1 MFKKKFSSLVSV
13 VMLLVGTVI
22 SPLTV
27 FSSGLTDDG
36 VSQNYR
42 DYNGIIFN
50 DHTFYTADVEGS
62 AAVGG
67 NIIAEGGFSYAASA
81 GGAHVL
87 MGQPSLYPNTPGLVL
102 KGDFNFKSPALVIL
116 AGGDFVYTNN
126 YTESVKLDIRDD
138 SQKKLWSQEKMDSL
152 FTTFKN
158 DINNEISNLESFVTS
173 QTEDKLHYAQKQWES
188 EFSLYV
194 SERNEKVLFADMSNQ
209 NHDLKEIRIPNI
221 DDYDHVVIYSNQSAI
236 RFANGSIALDGKP
249 IDTGKPQNQEL
260 YDLAGKLTWVL
271 PNMTDIKISGYGMIG
286 DIYAPN
292 ATVDTKGGSV
302 NGSLYVNNLISNGGF
317 EVHNFSSKPVI
328 PEKPEVTEPSTTEP
342 STTEPSTTEPS
353 TTEPSATEPSTTEPS
368 TTEPSTTEP
377 STTEPST
384 TEPSTTE
391 PSTTEPSTTEP
402 STTEPSTTEPSTT
415 EPSTTEPST
424 TEPSTTEPSTTEPS
438 TTEPSTTEPS
448 TTEPSTTEPT
458 DPVEPIEPRMGEFRA
473 TKVVDKKEA
482 KLGDILTYTITAE
495 NIVKDSILTNVVISD
510 DLPAGLSLVKD
521 SVEVEIDGKRVEFDK
536 DKIETIGNKAKVT
549 FKELKGGQKIS
560 ISLKAKVT
568 DKAVENIVNIALV
581 EGENPE
587 KTGEPVE
594 PAKPKEEVPVKPKEP
609 EVPTTKVGKLEA
621 NKVADKKQVKV
632 GEKLT
637 YTIAAKNVVPES
649 KLSKVIIT
657 DELPESLDL
666 VEGSLLVKVNGQ
678 EFKINQEDIEINGN
692 HIKVT
697 FKNVIGNQEIEISFQ
712 AAVNEKAKDSVLN
725 TALIEGE
732 DEEPTRPVEPVTPEV
747 EVPVVPEEKEE
758 PEVPTKPEEKEK
770 TPKTP
775 GKPNERN
782 PKEPQNPQGKPATK
796 NSQFLPKTGE
806 YLNSNASIIQGLTFI
821 LGAMYLLV
829 MRRKMKSNE
838 LE

>member
-1 MFKKKFSSLVSV
+1 MFKKRFSSLVSV
-13 VMLLVGTVI
+13 VMLLMGTVI

-42 DYNGIIFN
+42 DYNSIIFN
-50 DHTFYTADVEGS
+50 DHTFYTADIEGS

-87 MGQPSLYPNTPGLVL
+87 MGQPSLHPNTPGLVL
-102 KGDFNFKSPALVIL
+102 NGDFNFKSPALVIL

-353 TTEPSATEPSTTEPS
+353 TTEPSA
-368 TTEPSTTEP
+368 TEPSTTEP

>member
-1 MFKKKFSSLVSV
+1 
-13 VMLLVGTVI
+13 MLLMGTVI

-42 DYNGIIFN
+42 DYNSIIFN
-50 DHTFYTADVEGS
+50 DHTFYTADIEGS

-87 MGQPSLYPNTPGLVL
+87 MGQPSLHPNTPGLVL
-102 KGDFNFKSPALVIL
+102 NGDFNFKSPALVIL
-116 AGGDFVYTNN
+116 EGGDFVYTNN

-236 RFANGSIALDGKP
+236 RFANGSIVLDGKP

-271 PNMTDIKISGYGMIG
+271 PNMTDIKIEGYGMIG

-317 EVHNFSSKPVI
+317 EVHNFRSKPVI

-353 TTEPSATEPSTTEPS
+353 ITEPSTTEPS
-368 TTEPSTTEP
+368 TTEPNTTEP
-377 STTEPST
+377 SA
-384 TEPSTTE
+384 
-391 PSTTEPSTTEP
+391 
-402 STTEPSTTEPSTT
+402 
-415 EPSTTEPST
+415 
-424 TEPSTTEPSTTEPS
+424 
-438 TTEPSTTEPS
+438 TEPSTTEPS

-510 DLPAGLSLVKD
+510 DLPVGLSLVKD
-521 SVEVEIDGKRVEFDK
+521 SVEVEIDGKHVEFDK

-587 KTGEPVE
+587 KPGEPVE
-594 PAKPKEEVPVKPKEP
+594 PAKPKEEVPVKPTEP

-697 FKNVIGNQEIEISFQ
+697 FRNVIGNQEIEISFQ
-712 AAVNEKAKDSVLN
+712 ATVNEKAKDSVLN
-725 TALIEGE
+725 TALVEGV

-758 PEVPTKPEEKEK
+758 PEVPTKPEEKEE

-775 GKPNERN
+775 GKPNEKN

-806 YLNSNASIIQGLTFI
+806 YLNSNALIIQGLTFI

>member
-1 MFKKKFSSLVSV
+1 MFKKRFSSLVSV
-13 VMLLVGTVI
+13 VMLLMGTVI

-42 DYNGIIFN
+42 DYNSIIFN
-50 DHTFYTADVEGS
+50 DHTFYTADIEGS

-87 MGQPSLYPNTPGLVL
+87 MGQPSLHPNTPGLVL
-102 KGDFNFKSPALVIL
+102 NGDFNFKSPALVIL

-138 SQKKLWSQEKMDSL
+138 SKKKLWSQEKMDSL

-317 EVHNFSSKPVI
+317 EVHNFRSKPVI

-342 STTEPSTTEPS
+342 STTEPTEP
-353 TTEPSATEPSTTEPS
+353 
-368 TTEPSTTEP
+368 
-377 STTEPST
+377 
-384 TEPSTTE
+384 
-391 PSTTEPSTTEP
+391 
-402 STTEPSTTEPSTT
+402 
-415 EPSTTEPST
+415 
-424 TEPSTTEPSTTEPS
+424 
-438 TTEPSTTEPS
+438 
-448 TTEPSTTEPT
+448 TEPT

-521 SVEVEIDGKRVEFDK
+521 SVEVEIDGKKVEFDK
-536 DKIETIGNKAKVT
+536 DKIETVGNKAKVT

-587 KTGEPVE
+587 KPGEPVE
-594 PAKPKEEVPVKPKEP
+594 PAKPKEEVPVKPTEP

-697 FKNVIGNQEIEISFQ
+697 FRNVIGNQEIEISFQ
-712 AAVNEKAKDSVLN
+712 ATVNEKAKDSVLN
-725 TALIEGE
+725 TAIVEGV
-732 DEEPTRPVEPVTPEV
+732 DEEPIRPVEPVTPEV

-758 PEVPTKPEEKEK
+758 PEVPTKPEEKEE

-775 GKPNERN
+775 GKPNEKN

-806 YLNSNASIIQGLTFI
+806 YLNSNASIIQGLTLI
-821 LGAMYLLV
+821 LGTMYLIV

>member
-1 MFKKKFSSLVSV
+1 MFKKRFSSLVSV
-13 VMLLVGTVI
+13 VMLLMGTVI

-42 DYNGIIFN
+42 DYNSIIFN
-50 DHTFYTADVEGS
+50 DHTFYTADIEGS
-62 AAVGG
+62 VAVGG

-87 MGQPSLYPNTPGLVL
+87 MGQPSLHPNTPGLVL
-102 KGDFNFKSPALVIL
+102 NGDFNFKSPALVIL
-116 AGGDFVYTNN
+116 AGGDFVYTDN

-138 SQKKLWSQEKMDSL
+138 SQKKLWSQEKMNSL

-317 EVHNFSSKPVI
+317 EVHNFRSKPVI

-353 TTEPSATEPSTTEPS
+353 TTEPTN
-368 TTEPSTTEP
+368 
-377 STTEPST
+377 
-384 TEPSTTE
+384 
-391 PSTTEPSTTEP
+391 
-402 STTEPSTTEPSTT
+402 
-415 EPSTTEPST
+415 
-424 TEPSTTEPSTTEPS
+424 
-438 TTEPSTTEPS
+438 
-448 TTEPSTTEPT
+448 
-458 DPVEPIEPRMGEFRA
+458 PVEPIEPRMGEFRA

-521 SVEVEIDGKRVEFDK
+521 SIEVEIDGKYVEFDK
-536 DKIETIGNKAKVT
+536 DKIETVGNKAKVT

-587 KTGEPVE
+587 KPGEPVE
-594 PAKPKEEVPVKPKEP
+594 PAKPKEEVPVKPTEP
-609 EVPTTKVGKLEA
+609 EVPTIKVGKLEA

-697 FKNVIGNQEIEISFQ
+697 FRNVIGNQEIEISFQ
-712 AAVNEKAKDSVLN
+712 ATVNEKAKDSVLN
-725 TALIEGE
+725 TALVEGE

-758 PEVPTKPEEKEK
+758 PEVPTKPEEKEE

-775 GKPNERN
+775 GKPNEKN
-782 PKEPQNPQGKPATK
+782 PKESQNPQGKPATK

-806 YLNSNASIIQGLTFI
+806 YLNSNTSIIQGLTFI

>member
-1 MFKKKFSSLVSV
+1 MFKKRFSSLVSV
-13 VMLLVGTVI
+13 VMLLMGTVI

-42 DYNGIIFN
+42 DYNSIIFN
-50 DHTFYTADVEGS
+50 DHTFYTADIEGS

-87 MGQPSLYPNTPGLVL
+87 MGQPSLHPNTPGLVL
-102 KGDFNFKSPALVIL
+102 NGDFNFKSQALVIL

-342 STTEPSTTEPS
+342 
-353 TTEPSATEPSTTEPS
+353 
-368 TTEPSTTEP
+368 
-377 STTEPST
+377 
-384 TEPSTTE
+384 
-391 PSTTEPSTTEP
+391 
-402 STTEPSTTEPSTT
+402 
-415 EPSTTEPST
+415 
-424 TEPSTTEPSTTEPS
+424 
-438 TTEPSTTEPS
+438 
-448 TTEPSTTEPT
+448 T

-482 KLGDILTYTITAE
+482 KLGGILTYTITAE

-732 DEEPTRPVEPVTPEV
+732 DEVPTRPVEPVTPEV

-796 NSQFLPKTGE
+796 NNQFLPKTGE
-806 YLNSNASIIQGLTFI
+806 YLNSNTSIIQGLTFI

>member
-1 MFKKKFSSLVSV
+1 M
-13 VMLLVGTVI
+13 GTVI

-42 DYNGIIFN
+42 DYNSIIFN
-50 DHTFYTADVEGS
+50 DHTFYTADIEGS

-87 MGQPSLYPNTPGLVL
+87 MGQPSLHPNTPGLVL
-102 KGDFNFKSPALVIL
+102 NGDFNFKSPALVIL
-116 AGGDFVYTNN
+116 AGGDFVYTDN

-138 SQKKLWSQEKMDSL
+138 SQKKLWSQEKMNSL

-317 EVHNFSSKPVI
+317 EVHNFRSKPVI

-353 TTEPSATEPSTTEPS
+353 TTEPSTTEPS
-368 TTEPSTTEP
+368 TTEL
-377 STTEPST
+377 
-384 TEPSTTE
+384 
-391 PSTTEPSTTEP
+391 
-402 STTEPSTTEPSTT
+402 STTEPSTT

-521 SVEVEIDGKRVEFDK
+521 SIEVEIDGKQVEFDK
-536 DKIETIGNKAKVT
+536 DKIETVGNKAKVT

-587 KTGEPVE
+587 KPGEPVE
-594 PAKPKEEVPVKPKEP
+594 PAKPKEEVPVKPTEP

-637 YTIAAKNVVPES
+637 YTIAAKNVVPKS
-649 KLSKVIIT
+649 KLSKVIVT

-666 VEGSLLVKVNGQ
+666 VEDSLLVTVNGK

-692 HIKVT
+692 RIKVT
-697 FKNVIGNQEIEISFQ
+697 FRNVIGNQEIEISFQ
-712 AAVNEKAKDSVLN
+712 ATVNEKAKDSVLN
-725 TALIEGE
+725 TALVEGE

-758 PEVPTKPEEKEK
+758 

-775 GKPNERN
+775 GKPNEKN
-782 PKEPQNPQGKPATK
+782 PKEPQNPQGKPVTK

-829 MRRKMKSNE
+829 MRRRMKSNE

>member
-13 VMLLVGTVI
+13 VMLLMGTVI

-42 DYNGIIFN
+42 DYNSIIFN
-50 DHTFYTADVEGS
+50 DHTFYTADIEGS

-87 MGQPSLYPNTPGLVL
+87 MGQPSLHPNTPGLVL
-102 KGDFNFKSPALVIL
+102 NGDFNFKSPALVIL

-353 TTEPSATEPSTTEPS
+353 TTEPSA
-368 TTEPSTTEP
+368 
-377 STTEPST
+377 
-384 TEPSTTE
+384 
-391 PSTTEPSTTEP
+391 
-402 STTEPSTTEPSTT
+402 T

>member
-1 MFKKKFSSLVSV
+1 MFKKRFSSLVSV
-13 VMLLVGTVI
+13 VMLLMGTVI

-42 DYNGIIFN
+42 DYNSIIFN
-50 DHTFYTADVEGS
+50 NHTFYTADIEGS

-87 MGQPSLYPNTPGLVL
+87 MGQQSLHPNTPGLVL
-102 KGDFNFKSPALVIL
+102 NGDFNFKSPALVIL

-138 SQKKLWSQEKMDSL
+138 SQKRLWSQEKMDSL

-317 EVHNFSSKPVI
+317 EVHNFRSKPVI
-328 PEKPEVTEPSTTEP
+328 PEKPEV
-342 STTEPSTTEPS
+342 
-353 TTEPSATEPSTTEPS
+353 
-368 TTEPSTTEP
+368 
-377 STTEPST
+377 
-384 TEPSTTE
+384 
-391 PSTTEPSTTEP
+391 
-402 STTEPSTTEPSTT
+402 
-415 EPSTTEPST
+415 
-424 TEPSTTEPSTTEPS
+424 
-438 TTEPSTTEPS
+438 
-448 TTEPSTTEPT
+448 TEPSTTEPT

-510 DLPAGLSLVKD
+510 NLPAGLSLVKD
-521 SVEVEIDGKRVEFDK
+521 SVEVEIDGKKVEFDK
-536 DKIETIGNKAKVT
+536 DKIETVGNKAKVT

-587 KTGEPVE
+587 KPGEPVE
-594 PAKPKEEVPVKPKEP
+594 PAKPKEEVPVKPTEP

-697 FKNVIGNQEIEISFQ
+697 FRNVIGNQEIEISFQ
-712 AAVNEKAKDSVLN
+712 ATVNEKAKDSVLN
-725 TALIEGE
+725 TAIVEGV
-732 DEEPTRPVEPVTPEV
+732 DEEPIRPVEPVTPEV

-758 PEVPTKPEEKEK
+758 

-775 GKPNERN
+775 GKPNEKN

-806 YLNSNASIIQGLTFI
+806 YLNSNASIIQGLTLI
-821 LGAMYLLV
+821 LGTMYLIV

>member
-1 MFKKKFSSLVSV
+1 MFKSSLVSV

-27 FSSGLTDDG
+27 FSSGLKDDG

-42 DYNGIIFN
+42 DYNSIIFN
-50 DHTFYTADVEGS
+50 DHTFYTADIEGS

-87 MGQPSLYPNTPGLVL
+87 MGQPSLHPNTPGLVL
-102 KGDFNFKSPALVIL
+102 NGDFNFKSPALVIL

-236 RFANGSIALDGKP
+236 RFANGSIVLDGKP

-271 PNMTDIKISGYGMIG
+271 PNMTDIKIVGYGMIG
-286 DIYAPN
+286 DVYAPN
-292 ATVDTKGGSV
+292 ATVDTQGGSV
-302 NGSLYVNNLISNGGF
+302 NGSLYVNNLISAGGF
-317 EVHNFSSKPVI
+317 EVHNFRSKPVI
-328 PEKPEVTEPSTTEP
+328 PEKPEV
-342 STTEPSTTEPS
+342 
-353 TTEPSATEPSTTEPS
+353 
-368 TTEPSTTEP
+368 
-377 STTEPST
+377 
-384 TEPSTTE
+384 
-391 PSTTEPSTTEP
+391 
-402 STTEPSTTEPSTT
+402 
-415 EPSTTEPST
+415 
-424 TEPSTTEPSTTEPS
+424 TEPSTTEPS

-482 KLGDILTYTITAE
+482 KLGDVLTYTITAE

-521 SVEVEIDGKRVEFDK
+521 SVEVEIDGKHVEFDK
-536 DKIETIGNKAKVT
+536 EKIETIGNKAKVT

-568 DKAVENIVNIALV
+568 DKAAENIVNIALV

-587 KTGEPVE
+587 KPGEPVE
-594 PAKPKEEVPVKPKEP
+594 PAKPKEEVPVKPTEP
-609 EVPTTKVGKLEA
+609 STTE
-621 NKVADKKQVKV
+621 
-632 GEKLT
+632 
-637 YTIAAKNVVPES
+637 
-649 KLSKVIIT
+649 
-657 DELPESLDL
+657 
-666 VEGSLLVKVNGQ
+666 
-678 EFKINQEDIEINGN
+678 
-692 HIKVT
+692 
-697 FKNVIGNQEIEISFQ
+697 
-712 AAVNEKAKDSVLN
+712 
-725 TALIEGE
+725 
-732 DEEPTRPVEPVTPEV
+732 
-747 EVPVVPEEKEE
+747 PEEKEE
-758 PEVPTKPEEKEK
+758 

-775 GKPNERN
+775 GKPSGKN

-796 NSQFLPKTGE
+796 NSQFLPKTSE
-806 YLNSNASIIQGLTFI
+806 YMNSNASIIQGLTLI
-821 LGAMYLLV
+821 LGTMYLIV
-829 MRRKMKSNE
+829 MRRKMKSDE
-838 LE
+838 L

>member
-87 MGQPSLYPNTPGLVL
+87 MGQPSLHPNTPGLVL

-116 AGGDFVYTNN
+116 AGGDFVYTDN

-152 FTTFKN
+152 FATFKN

-173 QTEDKLHYAQKQWES
+173 QTEDKLHYVQKQWES

-194 SERNEKVLFADMSNQ
+194 SEKNEKVLFADMSNQ

-236 RFANGSIALDGKP
+236 RFANGSIVLDGKP

-271 PNMTDIKISGYGMIG
+271 PNMTDIKIVGYGMIG
-286 DIYAPN
+286 DVYAPN
-292 ATVDTKGGSV
+292 ATVDTQGGSV
-302 NGSLYVNNLISNGGF
+302 NGSLYVNNLISAGGF
-317 EVHNFSSKPVI
+317 EVHNFRSKPVI
-328 PEKPEVTEPSTTEP
+328 PEKPEV
-342 STTEPSTTEPS
+342 
-353 TTEPSATEPSTTEPS
+353 
-368 TTEPSTTEP
+368 
-377 STTEPST
+377 

-521 SVEVEIDGKRVEFDK
+521 SVEVEIDGKHVEFDK
-536 DKIETIGNKAKVT
+536 EKIETIGNKAKVT

-568 DKAVENIVNIALV
+568 DKAAENIVNIALV

-587 KTGEPVE
+587 KPGEPVE
-594 PAKPKEEVPVKPKEP
+594 PAKPKEEVPVKPTEP
-609 EVPTTKVGKLEA
+609 STTE
-621 NKVADKKQVKV
+621 
-632 GEKLT
+632 
-637 YTIAAKNVVPES
+637 
-649 KLSKVIIT
+649 
-657 DELPESLDL
+657 
-666 VEGSLLVKVNGQ
+666 
-678 EFKINQEDIEINGN
+678 
-692 HIKVT
+692 
-697 FKNVIGNQEIEISFQ
+697 
-712 AAVNEKAKDSVLN
+712 
-725 TALIEGE
+725 
-732 DEEPTRPVEPVTPEV
+732 
-747 EVPVVPEEKEE
+747 PEEKEE
-758 PEVPTKPEEKEK
+758 

-775 GKPNERN
+775 GKPSGKN

-796 NSQFLPKTGE
+796 NSQFLPKTSE
-806 YLNSNASIIQGLTFI
+806 YMNSNASIIQGLTLI
-821 LGAMYLLV
+821 LGTMYLIV
-829 MRRKMKSNE
+829 MRRKMKSDE
-838 LE
+838 F

>member
-1 MFKKKFSSLVSV
+1 MFKKRFSSLVSV
-13 VMLLVGTVI
+13 VMLLMGTVI

-42 DYNGIIFN
+42 DYNSIIFN
-50 DHTFYTADVEGS
+50 DHTFYTADIEGS

-87 MGQPSLYPNTPGLVL
+87 MGQPSLHPNTPGLVL
-102 KGDFNFKSPALVIL
+102 NGDFNFKSPALVIL

-353 TTEPSATEPSTTEPS
+353 TTEPS
-368 TTEPSTTEP
+368 
-377 STTEPST
+377 
-384 TEPSTTE
+384 
-391 PSTTEPSTTEP
+391 
-402 STTEPSTTEPSTT
+402 TTEPSTT

-473 TKVVDKKEA
+473 IKVVDKKEA
-482 KLGDILTYTITAE
+482 KLDDILTYTITAE

-510 DLPAGLSLVKD
+510 DLPAELSLVKD
-521 SVEVEIDGKRVEFDK
+521 SVEVEIDGEHVEFDK

-587 KTGEPVE
+587 KPGEPVE
-594 PAKPKEEVPVKPKEP
+594 PAKPKEEIPVKPTEP

-725 TALIEGE
+725 TALVEGE

>member
-1 MFKKKFSSLVSV
+1 MFKKRFSSLVSV
-13 VMLLVGTVI
+13 VMLLMGTVI

-42 DYNGIIFN
+42 DYNSIIFN
-50 DHTFYTADVEGS
+50 DHTFYTADIEGS

-87 MGQPSLYPNTPGLVL
+87 MGQPSLHPNTPGLVL
-102 KGDFNFKSPALVIL
+102 NGDFNFKSPALVIL

-138 SQKKLWSQEKMDSL
+138 SKKKLWSQEKMDSL

-317 EVHNFSSKPVI
+317 EVHNFRSKPVI

-342 STTEPSTTEPS
+342 STTEPSM
-353 TTEPSATEPSTTEPS
+353 TEPSTTEPS
-368 TTEPSTTEP
+368 TTEPSA
-377 STTEPST
+377 
-384 TEPSTTE
+384 
-391 PSTTEPSTTEP
+391 
-402 STTEPSTTEPSTT
+402 
-415 EPSTTEPST
+415 
-424 TEPSTTEPSTTEPS
+424 
-438 TTEPSTTEPS
+438 
-448 TTEPSTTEPT
+448 TEPSTTEPT

-521 SVEVEIDGKRVEFDK
+521 SIEVEIDGKQVEFDK
-536 DKIETIGNKAKVT
+536 DKIETVGNKAKVT

-587 KTGEPVE
+587 KPGEPVE
-594 PAKPKEEVPVKPKEP
+594 PAKPKEEVPVKPTEP
-609 EVPTTKVGKLEA
+609 EVPTIKVGKLEA

-697 FKNVIGNQEIEISFQ
+697 FRNVIGNQEIEISFQ
-712 AAVNEKAKDSVLN
+712 ATVNEKAKDSVLN
-725 TALIEGE
+725 TALVEGE

-758 PEVPTKPEEKEK
+758 

-775 GKPNERN
+775 GKPNEKN
-782 PKEPQNPQGKPATK
+782 PKESQNPQGKPATK

>member
-87 MGQPSLYPNTPGLVL
+87 MGQPSLHPNTPGLVL

-116 AGGDFVYTNN
+116 AGGDFVYTDN

-152 FTTFKN
+152 FATFKN

-173 QTEDKLHYAQKQWES
+173 QTEDKLHYVQKQWES

-194 SERNEKVLFADMSNQ
+194 SEKNEKVLFADMSNQ

-236 RFANGSIALDGKP
+236 RFANGSIVLDGKP

-271 PNMTDIKISGYGMIG
+271 PNMTDIKIVGYGMIG
-286 DIYAPN
+286 DVYAPN
-292 ATVDTKGGSV
+292 ATVDTQGGSV
-302 NGSLYVNNLISNGGF
+302 NGSLYVNNLISAGGF
-317 EVHNFSSKPVI
+317 EVHNFRSKPVI
-328 PEKPEVTEPSTTEP
+328 PEKPEV
-342 STTEPSTTEPS
+342 
-353 TTEPSATEPSTTEPS
+353 
-368 TTEPSTTEP
+368 
-377 STTEPST
+377 
-384 TEPSTTE
+384 
-391 PSTTEPSTTEP
+391 
-402 STTEPSTTEPSTT
+402 
-415 EPSTTEPST
+415 
-424 TEPSTTEPSTTEPS
+424 
-438 TTEPSTTEPS
+438 TEPS

-482 KLGDILTYTITAE
+482 KLGDTLTYTITAE

-521 SVEVEIDGKRVEFDK
+521 SVEVEIDGKHVEFDK
-536 DKIETIGNKAKVT
+536 EKIETIGNKAKVT

-568 DKAVENIVNIALV
+568 DKAAENIVNIALV

-587 KTGEPVE
+587 KPGEPVE
-594 PAKPKEEVPVKPKEP
+594 PAKPKEEVPVKPTEP
-609 EVPTTKVGKLEA
+609 STTE
-621 NKVADKKQVKV
+621 
-632 GEKLT
+632 
-637 YTIAAKNVVPES
+637 
-649 KLSKVIIT
+649 
-657 DELPESLDL
+657 
-666 VEGSLLVKVNGQ
+666 
-678 EFKINQEDIEINGN
+678 
-692 HIKVT
+692 
-697 FKNVIGNQEIEISFQ
+697 
-712 AAVNEKAKDSVLN
+712 
-725 TALIEGE
+725 
-732 DEEPTRPVEPVTPEV
+732 
-747 EVPVVPEEKEE
+747 PEEKEE
-758 PEVPTKPEEKEK
+758 

-775 GKPNERN
+775 GKPSGKN

-796 NSQFLPKTGE
+796 NSQFLPKTSE
-806 YLNSNASIIQGLTFI
+806 YMNSNASIIQGLTLI
-821 LGAMYLLV
+821 LGTMYLIV
-829 MRRKMKSNE
+829 MRRKMKSDE
-838 LE
+838 L

>member
-1 MFKKKFSSLVSV
+1 MFKKRFSSLVSV
-13 VMLLVGTVI
+13 VMLLMGTVI

-42 DYNGIIFN
+42 DYNSIIFN
-50 DHTFYTADVEGS
+50 DHTFYTADIEGS

-87 MGQPSLYPNTPGLVL
+87 MGQPSLHPNTPGLVL
-102 KGDFNFKSPALVIL
+102 NGDFNFKSPALVIL

-342 STTEPSTTEPS
+342 STTEL
-353 TTEPSATEPSTTEPS
+353 
-368 TTEPSTTEP
+368 
-377 STTEPST
+377 
-384 TEPSTTE
+384 
-391 PSTTEPSTTEP
+391 
-402 STTEPSTTEPSTT
+402 
-415 EPSTTEPST
+415 
-424 TEPSTTEPSTTEPS
+424 
-438 TTEPSTTEPS
+438 STTEPS

-473 TKVVDKKEA
+473 IKVVDKKEA
-482 KLGDILTYTITAE
+482 KLDDILTYTITAE

-510 DLPAGLSLVKD
+510 DLPAELSLVKD
-521 SVEVEIDGKRVEFDK
+521 SVEVEIDGEHVEFDK

-587 KTGEPVE
+587 KPGEPVE
-594 PAKPKEEVPVKPKEP
+594 PAKPKEEIPVKPKEP

-732 DEEPTRPVEPVTPEV
+732 DEVPTRPVEPVTPEV

>member
-1 MFKKKFSSLVSV
+1 M
-13 VMLLVGTVI
+13 GTVI

-42 DYNGIIFN
+42 DYNSIIFN
-50 DHTFYTADVEGS
+50 DHTFYTADIEGS

-87 MGQPSLYPNTPGLVL
+87 MGQPSLHPNTPGLVL
-102 KGDFNFKSPALVIL
+102 NGDFNFKSSALVIL
-116 AGGDFVYTNN
+116 AGGDFVYTDN

-173 QTEDKLHYAQKQWES
+173 QTEDKLHYAKKQWES

-249 IDTGKPQNQEL
+249 IDQEL

-292 ATVDTKGGSV
+292 ATVDTGGGSV

-317 EVHNFSSKPVI
+317 EVHNFRSKPVI
-328 PEKPEVTEPSTTEP
+328 SKKPEVTEPSTTEP
-342 STTEPSTTEPS
+342 ST
-353 TTEPSATEPSTTEPS
+353 TEPSTTEPS

-458 DPVEPIEPRMGEFRA
+458 DPVEPRMGEFRA

-510 DLPAGLSLVKD
+510 DLPAGLSLVKN
-521 SVEVEIDGKRVEFDK
+521 SVEVEIDGKQVEFDK
-536 DKIETIGNKAKVT
+536 DKIEAVGNKAKVT

-587 KTGEPVE
+587 KPGEPVE
-594 PAKPKEEVPVKPKEP
+594 PAKPKEEVPVKPTEP

-637 YTIAAKNVVPES
+637 YTIAVKNVVPES

-697 FKNVIGNQEIEISFQ
+697 FRNVIGNQKIEISFQ
-712 AAVNEKAKDSVLN
+712 ATVNEKAKDSVLN
-725 TALIEGE
+725 TALVEGE

-758 PEVPTKPEEKEK
+758 PEVPTKPEEKEE

-775 GKPNERN
+775 GKPNEQN
-782 PKEPQNPQGKPATK
+782 PKEPQNLQGKPATK

-806 YLNSNASIIQGLTFI
+806 YLNSNASIIQGLTLI
-821 LGAMYLLV
+821 LGTMYLIV

>member
-1 MFKKKFSSLVSV
+1 
-13 VMLLVGTVI
+13 
-22 SPLTV
+22 
-27 FSSGLTDDG
+27 
-36 VSQNYR
+36 
-42 DYNGIIFN
+42 
-50 DHTFYTADVEGS
+50 
-62 AAVGG
+62 
-67 NIIAEGGFSYAASA
+67 
-81 GGAHVL
+81 
-87 MGQPSLYPNTPGLVL
+87 
-102 KGDFNFKSPALVIL
+102 
-116 AGGDFVYTNN
+116 
-126 YTESVKLDIRDD
+126 
-138 SQKKLWSQEKMDSL
+138 MDSL

-317 EVHNFSSKPVI
+317 EVHNFRSKPVI
-328 PEKPEVTEPSTTEP
+328 PEKPEV
-342 STTEPSTTEPS
+342 
-353 TTEPSATEPSTTEPS
+353 
-368 TTEPSTTEP
+368 
-377 STTEPST
+377 
-384 TEPSTTE
+384 
-391 PSTTEPSTTEP
+391 
-402 STTEPSTTEPSTT
+402 
-415 EPSTTEPST
+415 
-424 TEPSTTEPSTTEPS
+424 TEPS

-521 SVEVEIDGKRVEFDK
+521 SVEVEIDGKHVEFDK

-594 PAKPKEEVPVKPKEP
+594 PAKPKEEVPVKP
-609 EVPTTKVGKLEA
+609 T
-621 NKVADKKQVKV
+621 
-632 GEKLT
+632 
-637 YTIAAKNVVPES
+637 
-649 KLSKVIIT
+649 
-657 DELPESLDL
+657 
-666 VEGSLLVKVNGQ
+666 
-678 EFKINQEDIEINGN
+678 
-692 HIKVT
+692 
-697 FKNVIGNQEIEISFQ
+697 
-712 AAVNEKAKDSVLN
+712 
-725 TALIEGE
+725 
-732 DEEPTRPVEPVTPEV
+732 
-747 EVPVVPEEKEE
+747 E
-758 PEVPTKPEEKEK
+758 PEVPTKPEEKEE

-775 GKPNERN
+775 GKPNEKN
-782 PKEPQNPQGKPATK
+782 PKEPQNPQGKPVTK

-806 YLNSNASIIQGLTFI
+806 YLNSNALIIQGVTLI
-821 LGAMYLLV
+821 LGTMYLLV

>member
-1 MFKKKFSSLVSV
+1 MFKKRFSSLFSV
-13 VMLLVGTVI
+13 VMLLMGTVI
-22 SPLTV
+22 SPFTV

-42 DYNGIIFN
+42 DYNSIIFN

-67 NIIAEGGFSYAASA
+67 NVIAKGGFSYAASA

-87 MGQPSLYPNTPGLVL
+87 MGQPSLHPNTPGLIL
-102 KGDFNFKSPALVIL
+102 KGDFNFNSPALVIL
-116 AGGDFVYTNN
+116 TGGDFVYTDN
-126 YTESVKLDIRDD
+126 YTESVKLDIRDN
-138 SQKKLWSQEKMDSL
+138 SQKKLWSQGKMDSL
-152 FTTFKN
+152 FSTFRN

-194 SERNEKVLFADMSNQ
+194 SEKNEKVLFADMSNQ

-236 RFANGSIALDGKP
+236 RFANGSIVLDGKQ

-271 PNMTDIKISGYGMIG
+271 PNITDIKIEGYGMIG

-317 EVHNFSSKPVI
+317 EVHNFRSKPVI
-328 PEKPEVTEPSTTEP
+328 PEKPEV
-342 STTEPSTTEPS
+342 
-353 TTEPSATEPSTTEPS
+353 
-368 TTEPSTTEP
+368 
-377 STTEPST
+377 
-384 TEPSTTE
+384 
-391 PSTTEPSTTEP
+391 TEPSTTEP

-458 DPVEPIEPRMGEFRA
+458 DPVEAIEPRMGEFRA

-521 SVEVEIDGKRVEFDK
+521 SVEVEIDGKQVEFDK

-587 KTGEPVE
+587 KPGEPVE
-594 PAKPKEEVPVKPKEP
+594 PARPKEEVPVKPTEP

-637 YTIAAKNVVPES
+637 YTIAAKNVAPES

-657 DELPESLDL
+657 DELPESLEL

-697 FKNVIGNQEIEISFQ
+697 FRNVIGNQEIEISFQ
-712 AAVNEKAKDSVLN
+712 ATVNEKAKDSVLN
-725 TALIEGE
+725 TALVEGE

-758 PEVPTKPEEKEK
+758 PEVPTKPEEKEE

-775 GKPNERN
+775 GKPNEKN

-829 MRRKMKSNE
+829 MRRRMKSNE

>member
-13 VMLLVGTVI
+13 VMLLMGTVI

-42 DYNGIIFN
+42 DYNSIIFN
-50 DHTFYTADVEGS
+50 DHTFYTADIEGS

-87 MGQPSLYPNTPGLVL
+87 MGQPSLHPNTPGLVL
-102 KGDFNFKSPALVIL
+102 NGDFNFKSQALVIL
-116 AGGDFVYTNN
+116 AGGDFVYTDN

-236 RFANGSIALDGKP
+236 RFANGSIVLDGNP

-292 ATVDTKGGSV
+292 ATVDTGGGSV

-317 EVHNFSSKPVI
+317 EVHNFRSKPVI
-328 PEKPEVTEPSTTEP
+328 PEKPEV
-342 STTEPSTTEPS
+342 
-353 TTEPSATEPSTTEPS
+353 TEPSTTEPS

-438 TTEPSTTEPS
+438 TTG
-448 TTEPSTTEPT
+448 PT

-495 NIVKDSILTNVVISD
+495 NIVKDSLLTNVVISD

-521 SVEVEIDGKRVEFDK
+521 SIKVEIDGKHVEFDK
-536 DKIETIGNKAKVT
+536 DKIETVGNKAKVT

-587 KTGEPVE
+587 KPGEPVE
-594 PAKPKEEVPVKPKEP
+594 PAKPKEEVPVKPTEP

-637 YTIAAKNVVPES
+637 YTIAVKNVVPES

-666 VEGSLLVKVNGQ
+666 VVGSLLVKVNGQ

-697 FKNVIGNQEIEISFQ
+697 FRNVIGNQEIEISFQ
-712 AAVNEKAKDSVLN
+712 ATVNEKAKDSVLN
-725 TALIEGE
+725 TALVEGE

-758 PEVPTKPEEKEK
+758 

-775 GKPNERN
+775 GKPNEKN
-782 PKEPQNPQGKPATK
+782 PKEPQNPQGKPVTK

-821 LGAMYLLV
+821 LGVMYLLV
-829 MRRKMKSNE
+829 MRRRMKSNE

>member
-1 MFKKKFSSLVSV
+1 
-13 VMLLVGTVI
+13 MLLMGTVI

-42 DYNGIIFN
+42 DYNSIIFN
-50 DHTFYTADVEGS
+50 DHTFYTADIEGS

-87 MGQPSLYPNTPGLVL
+87 MGQPSLHPNTPGLVL
-102 KGDFNFKSPALVIL
+102 NGDFNFKSPALVIL

-353 TTEPSATEPSTTEPS
+353 TTEPSA
-368 TTEPSTTEP
+368 
-377 STTEPST
+377 
-384 TEPSTTE
+384 
-391 PSTTEPSTTEP
+391 
-402 STTEPSTTEPSTT
+402 
-415 EPSTTEPST
+415 TEPST

>member
-1 MFKKKFSSLVSV
+1 MFKKRFSSLVSV
-13 VMLLVGTVI
+13 VMLLMGTVI

-42 DYNGIIFN
+42 DYNSIIFN
-50 DHTFYTADVEGS
+50 DHTFYTADIEGS

-87 MGQPSLYPNTPGLVL
+87 MGQPSLHPNTPGLVL
-102 KGDFNFKSPALVIL
+102 NGDFNFKSPALVIL

-368 TTEPSTTEP
+368 ATEPSTTEP
-377 STTEPST
+377 SA
-384 TEPSTTE
+384 TE

-482 KLGDILTYTITAE
+482 KLGGILTYTITAE

-521 SVEVEIDGKRVEFDK
+521 SVEVEIDGEHVEFDK

-587 KTGEPVE
+587 KPGEPVE
-594 PAKPKEEVPVKPKEP
+594 PAKPKEEIPVKPTEP

-692 HIKVT
+692 HIKVI
-697 FKNVIGNQEIEISFQ
+697 FRNVIGNQEIEISFQ

-725 TALIEGE
+725 TALVEGE

>member
-1 MFKKKFSSLVSV
+1 
-13 VMLLVGTVI
+13 
-22 SPLTV
+22 
-27 FSSGLTDDG
+27 
-36 VSQNYR
+36 
-42 DYNGIIFN
+42 
-50 DHTFYTADVEGS
+50 
-62 AAVGG
+62 
-67 NIIAEGGFSYAASA
+67 
-81 GGAHVL
+81 
-87 MGQPSLYPNTPGLVL
+87 
-102 KGDFNFKSPALVIL
+102 
-116 AGGDFVYTNN
+116 
-126 YTESVKLDIRDD
+126 
-138 SQKKLWSQEKMDSL
+138 
-152 FTTFKN
+152 
-158 DINNEISNLESFVTS
+158 
-173 QTEDKLHYAQKQWES
+173 
-188 EFSLYV
+188 
-194 SERNEKVLFADMSNQ
+194 
-209 NHDLKEIRIPNI
+209 
-221 DDYDHVVIYSNQSAI
+221 
-236 RFANGSIALDGKP
+236 
-249 IDTGKPQNQEL
+249 
-260 YDLAGKLTWVL
+260 
-271 PNMTDIKISGYGMIG
+271 MTDIKISGYGMIG

-292 ATVDTKGGSV
+292 ATVDTGGGSV

-317 EVHNFSSKPVI
+317 EVHNFRSKPVI
-328 PEKPEVTEPSTTEP
+328 SKKPEVTEPSTTEP
-342 STTEPSTTEPS
+342 ST
-353 TTEPSATEPSTTEPS
+353 TEPSTTEPS

-458 DPVEPIEPRMGEFRA
+458 DPVEPRMGEFRA

-510 DLPAGLSLVKD
+510 DLPAGLSLVKN
-521 SVEVEIDGKRVEFDK
+521 SVEVEIDGKQVEFDK
-536 DKIETIGNKAKVT
+536 DKIEAVGNKAKVT

-587 KTGEPVE
+587 KPGEPVE
-594 PAKPKEEVPVKPKEP
+594 PAKPKEEVPVKPTEP

-637 YTIAAKNVVPES
+637 YTIAVKNVVPES

-697 FKNVIGNQEIEISFQ
+697 FRNVIGNQKIEISFQ
-712 AAVNEKAKDSVLN
+712 ATVNEKAKDSVLN
-725 TALIEGE
+725 TALVEGE

-758 PEVPTKPEEKEK
+758 PEVPTKPEEKEE

-775 GKPNERN
+775 GKPNEQN
-782 PKEPQNPQGKPATK
+782 PKEPQNLQGKPATK

-806 YLNSNASIIQGLTFI
+806 YLNSNASIIQGLTLI
-821 LGAMYLLV
+821 LGTMYLIV

>member
-1 MFKKKFSSLVSV
+1 M
-13 VMLLVGTVI
+13 GTVI

-42 DYNGIIFN
+42 DYNSIIFN
-50 DHTFYTADVEGS
+50 DHTFYTADIEGS

-87 MGQPSLYPNTPGLVL
+87 MGQPSLHPNTPGLVL
-102 KGDFNFKSPALVIL
+102 NGDFNFKSSALVIL
-116 AGGDFVYTNN
+116 AGGDFVYTDN

-173 QTEDKLHYAQKQWES
+173 QTEDKLHYAKKQWES

-292 ATVDTKGGSV
+292 ATVDTGGGSV

-317 EVHNFSSKPVI
+317 EVHNFRSKPVI
-328 PEKPEVTEPSTTEP
+328 SKKPEVTEPS
-342 STTEPSTTEPS
+342 S
-353 TTEPSATEPSTTEPS
+353 
-368 TTEPSTTEP
+368 
-377 STTEPST
+377 
-384 TEPSTTE
+384 
-391 PSTTEPSTTEP
+391 
-402 STTEPSTTEPSTT
+402 TEPSTT

-458 DPVEPIEPRMGEFRA
+458 DPVEPRMGEFRA

-510 DLPAGLSLVKD
+510 DLPAGLSVVNN
-521 SVEVEIDGKRVEFDK
+521 SVEVEIDGKQVEFDK
-536 DKIETIGNKAKVT
+536 DKIEAVGNKAKVT

-587 KTGEPVE
+587 KPGEPVE
-594 PAKPKEEVPVKPKEP
+594 PAKPKEEVPVKPTEP

-637 YTIAAKNVVPES
+637 YTIAVKNVVPES

-697 FKNVIGNQEIEISFQ
+697 FRNVIGNQKIEISFQ
-712 AAVNEKAKDSVLN
+712 ATVNEKAKDSVLN
-725 TALIEGE
+725 TALVEGE

-758 PEVPTKPEEKEK
+758 PEVPTKPEEKEE

-775 GKPNERN
+775 GKPNEQN
-782 PKEPQNPQGKPATK
+782 PKEPQNLQGKPATK

-806 YLNSNASIIQGLTFI
+806 YLNSNASIIQGLTLI
-821 LGAMYLLV
+821 LGTMYLIV

>member
-1 MFKKKFSSLVSV
+1 MFKKRFSSLVSV
-13 VMLLVGTVI
+13 VMLLMGTVI

-42 DYNGIIFN
+42 DYNSIIFN
-50 DHTFYTADVEGS
+50 DHTFYTADIEGS

-87 MGQPSLYPNTPGLVL
+87 MGQPSLHPNTPGLVL
-102 KGDFNFKSPALVIL
+102 NGDFNFKSPALVIL

-328 PEKPEVTEPSTTEP
+328 PEKPEV
-342 STTEPSTTEPS
+342 
-353 TTEPSATEPSTTEPS
+353 
-368 TTEPSTTEP
+368 
-377 STTEPST
+377 
-384 TEPSTTE
+384 
-391 PSTTEPSTTEP
+391 
-402 STTEPSTTEPSTT
+402 TEPSTT

>member
-1 MFKKKFSSLVSV
+1 MFKKRFSSLVSV
-13 VMLLVGTVI
+13 VMLLMGTVI

-42 DYNGIIFN
+42 DYNSIIFN
-50 DHTFYTADVEGS
+50 DHTFYTADIEGS

-87 MGQPSLYPNTPGLVL
+87 MGQPSLHPNTPGLVL
-102 KGDFNFKSPALVIL
+102 NGDFNFKSPALVIL
-116 AGGDFVYTNN
+116 AGGDFVYTDN

-138 SQKKLWSQEKMDSL
+138 SQKKLWSQEKMNSL

-317 EVHNFSSKPVI
+317 EVHNFRSKPVI

-353 TTEPSATEPSTTEPS
+353 TTEPSTTEPS
-368 TTEPSTTEP
+368 TTEL
-377 STTEPST
+377 
-384 TEPSTTE
+384 
-391 PSTTEPSTTEP
+391 
-402 STTEPSTTEPSTT
+402 STTEPSTT

-521 SVEVEIDGKRVEFDK
+521 SIEVEIDGKQVEFDK
-536 DKIETIGNKAKVT
+536 DKIETVGNKAKVT

-587 KTGEPVE
+587 KPGEPVE
-594 PAKPKEEVPVKPKEP
+594 PAKPKEEVPVKPTEP

-637 YTIAAKNVVPES
+637 YTIAAKNVVPKS
-649 KLSKVIIT
+649 KLSKVIVT

-666 VEGSLLVKVNGQ
+666 VEDSLLVTVNGK

-692 HIKVT
+692 RIKVT
-697 FKNVIGNQEIEISFQ
+697 FRNVIGNQEIEISFQ
-712 AAVNEKAKDSVLN
+712 ATVNEKAKDSVLN
-725 TALIEGE
+725 TALVEGE

-758 PEVPTKPEEKEK
+758 

-775 GKPNERN
+775 GKPNEKN
-782 PKEPQNPQGKPATK
+782 PKEPQNPQGKPVTK

-829 MRRKMKSNE
+829 MRRRMKSNE

>member
-1 MFKKKFSSLVSV
+1 MFKKRFSSLVSV
-13 VMLLVGTVI
+13 VMLLMGTVI

-42 DYNGIIFN
+42 DYNSIIFN
-50 DHTFYTADVEGS
+50 DHTFYTADIEGS

-87 MGQPSLYPNTPGLVL
+87 MGQPSLHPNTPGLVL
-102 KGDFNFKSPALVIL
+102 NGDFNFKSPALVIL

-368 TTEPSTTEP
+368 ATEPSTTEP
-377 STTEPST
+377 SA
-384 TEPSTTE
+384 
-391 PSTTEPSTTEP
+391 
-402 STTEPSTTEPSTT
+402 
-415 EPSTTEPST
+415 TEPST

-521 SVEVEIDGKRVEFDK
+521 SVEVEIDGKHVEFDK

-587 KTGEPVE
+587 EPVE
-594 PAKPKEEVPVKPKEP
+594 PAKPKEEIPVKPTEP

-637 YTIAAKNVVPES
+637 YTIAVKNVVPES

>member
-1 MFKKKFSSLVSV
+1 MFKKRFSSLVSV
-13 VMLLVGTVI
+13 VMLLMGTVI

-42 DYNGIIFN
+42 DYNSIIFN
-50 DHTFYTADVEGS
+50 DHTFNTADIEGS

-87 MGQPSLYPNTPGLVL
+87 MGQPSLHPNTPGLVL
-102 KGDFNFKSPALVIL
+102 NGDFNFKSPALVIL

-796 NSQFLPKTGE
+796 NNQFLPRTGE

-838 LE
+838 VE

>member
-1 MFKKKFSSLVSV
+1 MFKKRFSSLVSV
-13 VMLLVGTVI
+13 VMLLMGTVI

-42 DYNGIIFN
+42 DYNSIIFN
-50 DHTFYTADVEGS
+50 DHTFYTADIEGS

-87 MGQPSLYPNTPGLVL
+87 MGQPSLHLNTPGLVL
-102 KGDFNFKSPALVIL
+102 NGDFNFKSPALVIL

-328 PEKPEVTEPSTTEP
+328 PEKPEVTEPSTTD
-342 STTEPSTTEPS
+342 
-353 TTEPSATEPSTTEPS
+353 
-368 TTEPSTTEP
+368 
-377 STTEPST
+377 
-384 TEPSTTE
+384 
-391 PSTTEPSTTEP
+391 
-402 STTEPSTTEPSTT
+402 
-415 EPSTTEPST
+415 
-424 TEPSTTEPSTTEPS
+424 
-438 TTEPSTTEPS
+438 
-448 TTEPSTTEPT
+448 PT

-473 TKVVDKKEA
+473 IKVVDKKEA
-482 KLGDILTYTITAE
+482 KLDDILTYTITAE

-510 DLPAGLSLVKD
+510 DLPAELSLVKD
-521 SVEVEIDGKRVEFDK
+521 SVEVEIDGEHVEFDK

-581 EGENPE
+581 EGENLE
-587 KTGEPVE
+587 KPGEPVE
-594 PAKPKEEVPVKPKEP
+594 PAKPKEEIPVKPTEP

-732 DEEPTRPVEPVTPEV
+732 DEVPTRPVEPVTPEV

-796 NSQFLPKTGE
+796 NNQFLPKTGE
-806 YLNSNASIIQGLTFI
+806 YLNSNTSIIQGLTFI